1 MSLYSR
7 RGSRG
12 GRGTTSAAPPH
23 AVASADLARDGSV
36 LRGGPWAAMHADGAV
51 LGGAGR
57 DVGGRYFRRF
67 RTWRWISYVR

>member
-51 LGGAGR
+51 LGGAGGMSAGDTFAVFAR
-57 DVGGRYFRRF
+57 GAGSV
-67 RTWRWISYVR
+67 T